1 MIRGKGSD
9 RSRGERKCA
18 LCREASGSEEGEG
31 RKGKRRGGG
40 VGRGRRDGG
49 GKGEGKGEVNAW
61 EGGRR
66 KNYALLKWDV
76 CV

>member
-18 LCREASGSEEGEG
+18 GKQVEA
-31 RKGKRRGGG
+31 RKGRRGGG